1 MADQTALYQWTA
13 IVGTHLPGL
22 STAQVRGL
30 AQWSLGLVLA
40 RSCALTAVAVFW
52 AAAVA
57 QSEETVRQRLREWCY
72 GADAKAGAKR
82 GIKRREVPVAACFVP
97 LLGWVLS
104 WWEGTQ
110 LALALDA
117 TTLGSRFVVLAVSAV
132 YRGCAIP
139 VAWVILP
146 AGEKHAWKHEWL
158 RRLRHLRPAIPAT
171 MTVIV
176 LADRGLYA
184 RWLFVRIR
192 RLGWHPFLRV
202 NAGGAFRPDGWRHF
216 QHLGAFAPT
225 PGSRWQGTGAAFRD
239 RRSRLRCTLL
249 AWRKAGCNDV
259 WLILTDLPPDVAD
272 AGWYGL
278 RAWIEQGF
286 KVTKRGGWQWQR
298 TRMTDPERAS
308 RLWLAVAVATL
319 WLLSVGGEAELLDA
333 TVPASTLPDV
343 TQALALGRRQ
353 RRATRLRVVSVFR
366 RGLALI
372 WAALLNRTPLP
383 TGRFVPEPWP
393 TVLGVGHARPTPSTV
408 GRACPTV
415 RPHLTFRLQEAA

>member
-13 IVGTHLPGL
+13 IVAMYLPGL
-22 STAQVRGL
+22 STTQVRVL

-40 RSCALTAVAVFW
+40 RSCALTAVSLFW
-52 AAAVA
+52 ATVLA
-57 QSEETVRQRLREWCY
+57 QSEHTVRQRLREWCY
-72 GADAKAGAKR
+72 AAPDKAGAHR
-82 GIKRREVPVAACFVP
+82 GIKRRDVPVTDCFVP
-97 LLGWVLS
+97 LLRWVLS

-110 LALALDA
+110 LALAIDA
-117 TTLGSRFVVLAVSAV
+117 TTLGERFVVLAVSVV

-139 VAWVILP
+139 VGWVILP

-158 RRLRHLRPAIPAT
+158 RLLRHLRPAIPAT

-184 RWLFVRIR
+184 RWLFGRIR

-202 NAGGAFRPDGWRHF
+202 NAGGTFRPDGARHF
-216 QHLGAFAPT
+216 ARLGTFAPT
-225 PGSRWQGTGAAFRD
+225 PDSRWQGTGTAFQGRT
-239 RRSRLRCTLL
+239 SRLRCTLL
-249 AWRKAGCNDV
+249 AWRKAGCTDV
-259 WLILTDLPPDVAD
+259 WLILTDLPPEVAD

-298 TRMTDPERAS
+298 TRMTDPERAT

-333 TVPASTLPDV
+333 TAPASTLLDA
-343 TQALALGRRQ
+343 THALAQCRRQ
-353 RRATRLRVVSVFR
+353 RQATRLRVVSVFR
-366 RGLALI
+366 RGLTLI
-372 WAALLNRTPLP
+372 WAALLNRAPVP

-393 TVLGVGHARPTPSTV
+393 VIPGSPSATTASTTTALPAR
-408 GRACPTV
+408 
-415 RPHLTFRLQEAA
+415 QEAA